1 MKVIHYFFLPSIYF
15 LNTIAPPAA
24 ANSPRPPMGV
34 WVGALGKLGWAIIND
49 EKTTTDKMIKN
60 VFILNPLINLCYKSV
75 GTTGTIKAIKNL
87 PAE

>member
-75 GTTGTIKAIKNL
+75 GTTGTI
-87 PAE
+87 

>member
-1 MKVIHYFFLPSIYF
+1 M
-15 LNTIAPPAA
+15 APPAA

-49 EKTTTDKMIKN
+49 EKTTTDKMINN
-60 VFILNPLINLCYKSV
+60 VFILNPPINLCYKSV
-75 GTTGTIKAIKNL
+75 GAIGSKQTIKNL